1 MKTRYAMREDLPEVL
16 EMYLAGLEE
25 IKDRIPP
32 YIPAKCADVVFESW
46 LRAPCVVLE
55 REESGSEAE
64 IIGFAGLTTYVP
76 AYSDQVILR
85 EYLFYIAP
93 EYRSIK
99 AAKALS
105 NAVQATADELGLPLY
120 MSHMV
125 FDLSVPLKEKF
136 LKKWGYDVIS
146 LEVRYG

>member
-25 IKDRIPP
+25 IKESIVP
-32 YIPAKCADVVFESW
+32 INAQKCADVVLGSW
-46 LRAPCVVLE
+46 LRAPCILLE
-55 REESGSEAE
+55 KNNE
-64 IIGFAGLTTYVP
+64 IIGFAGLCSYLP
-76 AYSDQVILR
+76 AYSDAVVLR
-85 EYLFYIAP
+85 EYLFYIKP
-93 EYRSIK
+93 GMRGVK

-105 NAVQATADELGLPLY
+105 DAAQAAADELKLPLF